1 MFSLWIPL
9 NGFRKIHSCAER
21 YTVAPVEIH
30 SRFLRFFSSR
40 GYNFALLFVISY
52 NYERVVLSVIIILV
66 VEWTVGLQ
74 DAVRHFT
81 QIFLEFIVKKYL
93 SDQTK
98 KSIITLYCLE
108 RVLEGFT
115 TCSLM
120 NFCSFWQS
128 SYCLPRSLA

>member
-1 MFSLWIPL
+1 MRDGLF
-9 NGFRKIHSCAER
+9 
-21 YTVAPVEIH
+21 VAPIEIY
-30 SRFLRFFSSR
+30 SRFLRFFSSH

-66 VEWTVGLQ
+66 GESAVVLQ

-81 QIFLEFIVKKYL
+81 QIFLVFIVKKYL
-93 SDQTK
+93 SAQTK

-120 NFCSFWQS
+120 NF
-128 SYCLPRSLA
+128 

>member
-1 MFSLWIPL
+1 MPDR
-9 NGFRKIHSCAER
+9 NRKKFHIFFVDSSKWFQKDTFLR
-21 YTVAPVEIH
+21 DGLFVAPIEIY
-30 SRFLRFFSSR
+30 SRLLRFFSAYSR
-40 GYNFALLFVISY
+40 AFDPLFVISY

-81 QIFLEFIVKKYL
+81 QIFLVFIVKKYL
-93 SDQTK
+93 SAQTK

-120 NFCSFWQS
+120 NF
-128 SYCLPRSLA
+128 

>member
-9 NGFRKIHSCAER
+9 NGFRKIYSFAAQ

-30 SRFLRFFSSR
+30 SRFLRFFSSH
-40 GYNFALLFVISY
+40 GYTFALLFVISY
-52 NYERVVLSVIIILV
+52 NYERVVLSVIVILV

-81 QIFLEFIVKKYL
+81 QIFLAFIVKKYL
-93 SDQTK
+93 SPKTK

-128 SYCLPRSLA
+128 SYYLPRSLA